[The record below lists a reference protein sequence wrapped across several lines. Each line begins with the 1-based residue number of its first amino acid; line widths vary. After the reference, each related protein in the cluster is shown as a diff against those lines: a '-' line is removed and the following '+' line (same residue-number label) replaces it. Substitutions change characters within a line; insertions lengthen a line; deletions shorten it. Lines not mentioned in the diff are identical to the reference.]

1 MLKTLIQY
9 CQCIIKWIISDNC
22 SKTSGSVQQYDK
34 DEPFINNDGVI
45 IDVPD
50 NLHNPSFKSKQK
62 ITSQTGNNEA
72 KDVQIMVPLK
82 YLINFK
88 NS

>member
-1 MLKTLIQY
+1 MDN
-9 CQCIIKWIISDNC
+9 SDNC
-22 SKTSGSVQQYDK
+22 SKTSGSVWQYDK
-34 DEPFINNDGVI
+34 DEPFINNNGVI

-50 NLHNPSFKSKQK
+50 NLHNLSFKSKQK

-72 KDVQIMVPLK
+72 EDVQIVVPLK

-88 NS
+88 NSWNGIN